1 MAANVETLEKLE
13 RRMTLSLPLDG
24 MQSEVQ
30 KRLRRLARTIKM
42 DGFRPGKVPMSI
54 VEQRYGPSVR
64 YEVMNDMVGEAFYK
78 EAQEAGLR
86 LAGRPDI
93 SEIDSAAEGQMS
105 FEAKFEVLPE
115 VKFGDLS
122 GTEVEKVVVEVSQD
136 AIDRTLDILRRQR
149 RTFSQRAKDAAVE
162 EGDRV
167 SVDFEG
173 KIEGEA
179 FSGGKAE
186 NFSFIVGE
194 GQMLGEFE
202 DAVRGMKQGESKTF
216 PLTFPENY
224 QGTEVAGKTADFMLT
239 VKKIEAAHMPE
250 VDGAFAKAL
259 GVKEATVEALHADI
273 RKNLER
279 EVGLRVSQRNRYNAI
294 EALVAKAEL
303 DIPKASVQAEM
314 ERMVENTRAQ
324 LRAQGIKDVEKLP
337 VPEDALRPEA
347 ERRVR
352 VGLVVSALVEKEKL
366 QATPEQIKAQV
377 QELAASYEKP
387 EELVRFYYADQ
398 RRMAEVEGIV
408 LESNVADHVFAHAK
422 VSEKKLSFDELMGRT
437 PQAQEQA
444 AEPAQA

>member
-1 MAANVETLEKLE
+1 MAVNVETLEKLE

-24 MQSEVQ
+24 VQGEMQ
-30 KRLRRLARTIKM
+30 KRLRRLARTLKM

-78 EAQEAGLR
+78 AAQEAGLR

-93 SEIDSAAEGQMS
+93 SEIDGAAEGEMN

-115 VKFGDLS
+115 VEFGALGDV
-122 GTEVEKVVVEVSQD
+122 EVEKVAVEVGQD
-136 AIDRTLDILRRQR
+136 AVERTLDILRNQR

-173 KIEGEA
+173 KIDGEP

-194 GQMLGEFE
+194 GQMLKEFD
-202 DAVRGMKQGESKTF
+202 DAVRGMKPGESKTF
-216 PLTFPENY
+216 PLTFPQDY
-224 QGTEVAGKTADFMLT
+224 HGTEVAGKTADFMVT
-239 VKKIEAAHMPE
+239 VKKIEAAHLPE
-250 VDGAFAKAL
+250 VDDAFAKSL
-259 GVKEATVEALHADI
+259 GVKDATVEALHADI

-279 EVGLRVSQRNRYNAI
+279 EVGLRVSQRNRHNAI
-294 EALVAKAEL
+294 EALVANATL

-324 LRAQGIKDVEKLP
+324 LRAQGIKDVEKIP
-337 VPEDALRPEA
+337 VPEDVLRPEA

-366 QATPEQIKAQV
+366 RATPEQVKAQV
-377 QELAASYEKP
+377 EELAASYEKP

-398 RRMAEVEGIV
+398 RRLAEVEGIV
-408 LESNVADHVFAHAK
+408 IENNVADYVFAHAK
-422 VSEKKLSFDELMGRT
+422 GVEKKLSFDELMGRT
-437 PQAQEQA
+437 PPAEEQA
-444 AEPAQA
+444 AEQA

>member
-1 MAANVETLEKLE
+1 MAVNVETLEKLE
-13 RRMTLSLPLDG
+13 RRMTLSLPLG
-24 MQSEVQ
+24 GVQGEMQ
-30 KRLRRLARTIKM
+30 KRLRRLARTLKM
-42 DGFRPGKVPMSI
+42 DGFRPGKVPMNI

-78 EAQEAGLR
+78 AAQEAGLR

-93 SEIDSAAEGQMS
+93 SEIDGAAEGEMN

-115 VKFGDLS
+115 VEFGALGDV
-122 GTEVEKVVVEVSQD
+122 EVEKVSVEVGQD
-136 AIDRTLDILRRQR
+136 AVERTLDILRNQR

-173 KIEGEA
+173 KIDGEP

-194 GQMLGEFE
+194 GQMLKEFD
-202 DAVRGMKQGESKTF
+202 DAVRGMKSGESKTF
-216 PLTFPENY
+216 PLTFPQDY
-224 QGTEVAGKTADFMLT
+224 HGTEVAGKTADFMVT
-239 VKKIEAAHMPE
+239 VKKIEAAHLPE
-250 VDGAFAKAL
+250 VDDAFAKSL
-259 GVKEATVEALHADI
+259 GVKDATVEALHADI

-279 EVGLRVSQRNRYNAI
+279 EVGLRVSQRNRHNAI
-294 EALVAKAEL
+294 EALVANATL

-324 LRAQGIKDVEKLP
+324 LRAQGIKDVEKIP
-337 VPEDALRPEA
+337 VPEDMLRPEA

-366 QATPEQIKAQV
+366 RATPEQVKAQV

-398 RRMAEVEGIV
+398 RRLAEVEGIV
-408 LESNVADHVFAHAK
+408 IENNVADYVFAHAK
-422 VSEKKLSFDELMGRT
+422 GVEKKLSFDELMGRT
-437 PQAQEQA
+437 PPAQEQA
-444 AEPAQA
+444 EEQA

>member
-1 MAANVETLEKLE
+1 MAATVETLEKLE

-24 MQSEVQ
+24 VQGEMQ
-30 KRLRRLARTIKM
+30 KRLRRLARTLKM
-42 DGFRPGKVPMSI
+42 DGFRPGKVPMGI

-86 LAGRPDI
+86 LAGRPEI
-93 SEIDSAAEGQMS
+93 NEIDGAAEGQMH

-115 VKFGDLS
+115 VKHGDLS
-122 GTEVEKVVVEVSQD
+122 ATEVEKVVVEVGAD
-136 AIDRTLDILRRQR
+136 AIERTLDILRLQR
-149 RTFSQRAKDAAVE
+149 RTFTQRAKDAAAE
-162 EGDRV
+162 SGDRV
-167 SVDFEG
+167 SVDFDG
-173 KIEGEA
+173 KIDGEP

-186 NFSFIVGE
+186 NFSFVVGE
-194 GQMLGEFE
+194 GQMLGEFD
-202 DAVRGMKQGESKTF
+202 DAVRGMKLGESKTF

-224 QGTEVAGKTADFMLT
+224 HGTEVAGKTADFMLT
-239 VKKIEAAHMPE
+239 VKKIEAAHLPE

-259 GVKEATVEALHADI
+259 GVQEGTVEALHADI

-279 EVGLRVSQRNRYNAI
+279 EVGLRVSQRNRHNAI
-294 EALVAKAEL
+294 EALVASAEL

-352 VGLVVSALVEKEKL
+352 VGLVVADLVEKEKL
-366 QATPEQIKAQV
+366 RATPEQVKAQV

-408 LESNVADHVFAHAK
+408 LENNVADYVFAHARP
-422 VSEKKLSFDELMGRT
+422 VEKKLSFDELMGRA
-437 PQAQEQA
+437 PQEQEQA
-444 AEPAQA
+444 AGQA